1 MQDPE
6 YLRSVHYRDSS
17 RLNARIE
24 LWKRYSKGQGP
35 GVADWTF
42 KPGSVAENADVL
54 EVGSGTGRFWSDNI
68 DRIPAGWDVTLS
80 DVSPGMVEEAREGL
94 VDAGRVFSFEV
105 LDASSV
111 PFEDDSFD
119 LVIASYMLYHVP
131 DVDSALVEISRVL
144 RSGGVLI
151 ASTNSEQH
159 IAEIREIQ
167 TRFGPGGSAADSV
180 NRLNSFSM
188 ETGEAQLR
196 KRFGDVATFND
207 SEVLAVD
214 DAEILVSYV
223 LSLDGEF
230 DESAVRNHVEN
241 QIAKTGAFSVTR
253 STGFFVATKLQ

>member
-24 LWKRYSKGQGP
+24 LWKRYSKGQGA
-35 GVADWTF
+35 GVADWIF
-42 KPGSVAENADVL
+42 EPGTIPENADVL
-54 EVGSGTGRFWSDNI
+54 EVGCGTGHFWINDLHRVPARW
-68 DRIPAGWDVTLS
+68 RITLS
-80 DVSPGMVEEAREGL
+80 DVSPGMVEECKAGL
-94 VDAGRVFSFEV
+94 GGASRSFSFQV
-105 LDASSV
+105 IDASSI
-111 PFEDDSFD
+111 PFENNSFD

-196 KRFGDVATFND
+196 KRFGDVAALND
-207 SEVLAVD
+207 SEVLAVE
-214 DAEILVSYV
+214 DAEIVVSYV

-241 QIAKTGAFSVTR
+241 QIVKTGAFSVTR
-253 STGFFVATKLQ
+253 STGFFVATKPQ